1 MWPITWETKKKHT
14 KHGKRQ
20 TDAKRNK
27 GWRRG
32 VNEEEPKHYKLLHSM
47 LTETASTN
55 FSKGQH
61 VPVYQWILK
70 KRHIL
75 GKTSTHISPHDQ
87 QKHIM
92 LQNMQRLHILM
103 TDDWLFSSIHGLDM
117 NQIIRFPSA
126 CGSSPGIQLERK
138 KLLVAVVSKPKLSAS
153 DLYPA
158 PPCILAPPGWTSKW
172 KLKIGDWFWE
182 LHHLTRLY
190 SRSST
195 SPIFGWRETDR
206 DLDKN
211 PCIFYLSDVNAEG
224 SLKRVSFST
233 QPARISYWLL
243 PFPSLRLDY

>member
-1 MWPITWETKKKHT
+1 
-14 KHGKRQ
+14 
-20 TDAKRNK
+20 
-27 GWRRG
+27 
-32 VNEEEPKHYKLLHSM
+32 M

-138 KLLVAVVSKPKLSAS
+138 KLLVAIVSKPKLSAS

-158 PPCILAPPGWTSKW
+158 YPCILAPPGQT
-172 KLKIGDWFWE
+172 
-182 LHHLTRLY
+182 
-190 SRSST
+190 
-195 SPIFGWRETDR
+195 
-206 DLDKN
+206 
-211 PCIFYLSDVNAEG
+211 
-224 SLKRVSFST
+224 
-233 QPARISYWLL
+233 
-243 PFPSLRLDY
+243 